1 MTADA
6 EPHALSMQV
15 ACVFGGGNGWGKRIV
30 AALDGLAAGIHII
43 EIDASHDDIVQA
55 ITDSHLVFMAIPD
68 SAINPLL
75 LEYGALLNGK
85 ILIDCATNKS
95 GFGETLQRLAENGV
109 CVCSS
114 HPMAASTG
122 VLRGQNALIMPVGP
136 DSAKAEAAAAAIYRA
151 LGMHCEPFG
160 FDNHT
165 DAMVILQMLPH
176 VVQRLFIDALGQ
188 GLTAQDIVIGDLSR
202 LAPANYLLAELGLG
216 RVASQRAE
224 VSAGIIETAWQS
236 PFGKQL
242 LEAMQRSLMQLRRS
256 AHSREA
262 LAGQFKLS
270 VQKLDPEGSWRLA
283 MAEKSE
289 AALVRL
295 GNLRS
300 RSLTIEAPNR
310 IGMLRDIL
318 TVLARHGIDMTAL
331 DSQLLKGAD
340 GSERVIFDIA
350 ISNES
355 VLHSDVA
362 AELEPIGARF
372 VQSPDF
378 AV

>member
-1 MTADA
+1 
-6 EPHALSMQV
+6 MQS
-15 ACVFGGGNGWGKRIV
+15 ACVFGGGNGWGRRIV
-30 AALDGLAAGIHII
+30 EALNGLGATTRIL
-43 EIDASHDDIVQA
+43 EKDATHDDIVQT
-55 ITDSHLVFMAIPD
+55 INRSRLVFIAIPD
-68 SAINPLL
+68 GAIDPLL
-75 LEYGALLNGK
+75 IEYGALLNGR

-109 CVCSS
+109 CVCST

-160 FDNHT
+160 FGNHT

-188 GLTAQDIVIGDLSR
+188 GLAAQDIVIGDLSR

-216 RVASQRAE
+216 RVAAQRAE

-242 LEAMQRSLMQLRRS
+242 LEAMQLSLMQLRRS
-256 AHSREA
+256 AHSREV
-262 LAGQFKLS
+262 LAGQFNLS
-270 VQKLDPEGSWRLA
+270 VQQLDPDGTWRLA

-331 DSQLLKGAD
+331 DSQLLQGPD
-340 GSERVIFDIA
+340 GSERVNFDIA
-350 ISNES
+350 ISNET
-355 VLHSDVA
+355 VPFSDVV

-372 VQSPDF
+372 RHGPDF
-378 AV
+378 AA

>member
-1 MTADA
+1 MTAVRTVPTGLRCA
-6 EPHALSMQV
+6 
-15 ACVFGGGNGWGKRIV
+15 VFGGGNGWGQCVAGVLAESGASVRIV
-30 AALDGLAAGIHII
+30 EKQDGPDAAAGAIAAS
-43 EIDASHDDIVQA
+43 DA
-55 ITDSHLVFMAIPD
+55 VFIAIPD
-68 SAINPLL
+68 EAIDALL
-75 LEYGALLNGK
+75 LAFDAQLQGK
-85 ILIDCATNKS
+85 LILDCATNKS
-95 GFGETLQRLAENGV
+95 GFSASLQALAAAGNS
-109 CVCSS
+109 VCST
-114 HPMAASTG
+114 HPMAASSG
-122 VLRGQNALIMPVGP
+122 VLLGQNALIMPIG
-136 DSAKAEAAAAAIYRA
+136 ANAAEAEQLALALYGA
-151 LGMHCEPFG
+151 LGMSCRRIDFRQHAELM
-160 FDNHT
+160 
-165 DAMVILQMLPH
+165 AVVQMLPH

-188 GLTAQDIVIGDLSR
+188 GLAAQDIIIGDLSR

-224 VSAGIIETAWQS
+224 VSAGIVETAWQS

-262 LAGQFKLS
+262 LAGQFTLS
-270 VQKLDPEGSWRLA
+270 VQKLDPDGSWRLA

-362 AELEPIGARF
+362 AELEPIGAHF

>member
-1 MTADA
+1 MTADV
-6 EPHALSMQV
+6 ETVALSMQS
-15 ACVFGGGNGWGKRIV
+15 ACVFGGGNGWGRRIV
-30 AALDGLAAGIHII
+30 EALNGLGATTCIL
-43 EIDASHDDIVQA
+43 EKDATHDDIVQT
-55 ITDSHLVFMAIPD
+55 INRSTLVFIAIPD
-68 SAINPLL
+68 GAIDPLL
-75 LEYGALLNGK
+75 IEYGALLNGR

-109 CVCSS
+109 CVCST

-160 FDNHT
+160 FGNHT

-188 GLTAQDIVIGDLSR
+188 GLAAQDIVIGDLSR

-216 RVASQRAE
+216 RVAAQRAE

-242 LEAMQRSLMQLRRS
+242 LEAMQRSLMQLRRA
-256 AHSREA
+256 AHSRET
-262 LAGQFKLS
+262 LADQFNDS
-270 VQKLDPEGSWRLA
+270 VQRLDPDGSWRLA

-331 DSQLLKGAD
+331 DSQLLQDAD
-340 GSERVIFDIA
+340 GSERVNFDIA
-350 ISNES
+350 ISNEQTPY
-355 VLHSDVA
+355 A
-362 AELEPIGARF
+362 ALSEELAVIDARF
-372 VQSPDF
+372 MRFSGQ
-378 AV
+378 